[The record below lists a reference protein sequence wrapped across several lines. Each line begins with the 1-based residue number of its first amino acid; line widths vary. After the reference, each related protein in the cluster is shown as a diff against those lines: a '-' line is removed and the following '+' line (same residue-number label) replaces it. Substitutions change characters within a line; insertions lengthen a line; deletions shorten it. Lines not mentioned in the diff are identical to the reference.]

1 MLDGILKKIFG
12 DKNQKDL
19 NELLPIVD
27 LTNEAYEKLHGI
39 SDDELR
45 NKTKEF
51 KDIISNSCKSF
62 RDEIKD
68 LKNNAKSDELNISE
82 KEAIYEKI
90 ESIQKQENESIE
102 STLLEIM
109 PNAFAVVKETSR
121 RLAENGQLKVIAND
135 NDIDLANKLDAVSIS
150 GEHAIWKNKWDAA
163 GTAVDWSMIH
173 YDVQLMGGA
182 ALHKGKIAEMMT
194 GEGKTLVATLP
205 VYLNALVGKGVHLIT
220 VNDYL
225 AKRDSQWMGPIYQ
238 FHGLSVDCIDLYQP
252 HSPERIKAYN
262 ADITFG
268 TNNEF
273 GFDYLRDN
281 MVSETEG
288 LVQRKH
294 HYAIIDEVDSVLI
307 DDARTPLIIS
317 GPVPKGD
324 EQEYVGLK
332 PKVEKLVS
340 YQKKLINGL
349 LNEAKTK
356 IAKSEQEGIDKKEQ
370 KKLFEEGSLSL
381 FRSFRGLPKIK
392 H

>member
-238 FHGLSVDCIDLYQP
+238 FHGLSC
-252 HSPERIKAYN
+252 N
-262 ADITFG
+262 
-268 TNNEF
+268 
-273 GFDYLRDN
+273 
-281 MVSETEG
+281 
-288 LVQRKH
+288 H
-294 HYAIIDEVDSVLI
+294 HI
-307 DDARTPLIIS
+307 
-317 GPVPKGD
+317 
-324 EQEYVGLK
+324 
-332 PKVEKLVS
+332 
-340 YQKKLINGL
+340 
-349 LNEAKTK
+349 
-356 IAKSEQEGIDKKEQ
+356 
-370 KKLFEEGSLSL
+370 
-381 FRSFRGLPKIK
+381 
-392 H
+392 